1 MEPNLDHAAI
11 HEFIFEWLVDKL
23 PASDLRI
30 TPRDP
35 IIFYSCSNTVLRLLS
50 KFFSCFSHFLLLVPR
65 LSMSLAGRLSMFQVM
80 GPRSEATLWSLA
92 HRPGWHFD
100 RFCVCMVPSCDT
112 KLEEIWLIRSISTK
126 FPPNSSSLQ
135 FQWSVEAFPCHL
147 PMSTKVLRSNPR
159 PEGGEAAGYSSCGTK
174 SCSRRPKVQ
183 MFCQEEVE
191 PGPWLAEHI
200 VLFFFQ
206 KILGRRLWMEAI
218 NVISICIPFLFESLA
233 GVYLHGFSPF
243 CWWNMVKAS
252 NFLWRLNG
260 HLVAPIGLGITTET
274 GGAGSG
280 IWRRIHWRL
289 MELGICFDYLF
300 IYLFIYL
307 FTVTCSASRKQH
319 LHRPRK
325 KIVIV

>member
-159 PEGGEAAGYSSCGTK
+159 PEGGKLLDTLHAGQKAVPDVQKCRCFVRRK
-174 SCSRRPKVQ
+174 WSRD
-183 MFCQEEVE
+183 
-191 PGPWLAEHI
+191 
-200 VLFFFQ
+200 
-206 KILGRRLWMEAI
+206 LG
-218 NVISICIPFLFESLA
+218 
-233 GVYLHGFSPF
+233 
-243 CWWNMVKAS
+243 
-252 NFLWRLNG
+252 
-260 HLVAPIGLGITTET
+260 
-274 GGAGSG
+274 
-280 IWRRIHWRL
+280 
-289 MELGICFDYLF
+289 
-300 IYLFIYL
+300 
-307 FTVTCSASRKQH
+307 
-319 LHRPRK
+319 
-325 KIVIV
+325 